1 MSLEMCMT
9 SLQQMQDLLWLTES
23 TLKDLCCRRFAN
35 DEIYA
40 KALSKVLGGQGK
52 RGPASIFILFED
64 TSGQGG
70 GGRGFHL
77 QSGDLVEASQR
88 FMLDPAT
95 LVALSH
101 LRDEVLVSNSFD
113 ITIDLEEYQS
123 NFPESIRAFVGGA
136 IRNFVACRISGALT
150 GALLAINYPNK
161 ATDYDGSVLVSLGV
175 MLSSLG
181 TLSMSVRETEQ
192 AFKYTIEALAR
203 ACEAAEEDTG
213 AHIVRVNRY
222 AGALAANMGLA
233 LDLVEEISFAAQMHD
248 VGKIKVPN
256 SILLKAG
263 PLSDGENTMIRMHPV
278 YGQKILGDSPR
289 LRIAR
294 EIAISHHENWDGSG
308 YPYGLAGNEI
318 PLVGR
323 IVKLADVYD
332 ALRSRRSY
340 KPPLTHR
347 EVLTIFREGDARVS
361 PTLHFDPEVLATFF
375 NIEQLFAHIYEGN
388 QAYIPA

>member
-113 ITIDLEEYQS
+113 TTIDLEEYQS

-347 EVLTIFREGDARVS
+347 EVLAIFREGDARVS